1 MKRRNP
7 IRYDQSNDFYE
18 VLGVPAW
25 ATIDDLRRAFRQRAR
40 EVHPDHNPGRV
51 EWATQQFRQLNEAYD
66 VLSHAAKRDE
76 YDRQRRRHHPEDMA
90 TGSRSA
96 PSEDDWW
103 NRPHARNPAGETQSA
118 YEPRSGAYTRGA
130 SEPIRRYAAI
140 AEGLLRGPYRYV
152 LAVLALVLVANAVF
166 IAATQD
172 QIGAASSRQQTSEPV
187 TPGFYPVFDVL
198 VPLARTT
205 PLAPACTERVNIT
218 TPRNGAEI
226 NFESFD
232 IIGSATHP
240 LFESYTLTIE
250 ALDAS
255 ERSTPVPVRWVLRPM
270 VRQPVVNGILV
281 AGASIRNVGEGSYLL
296 RLTVRLV
303 NGEELPPCA
312 IVIRRK
318 R

>member
-7 IRYDQSNDFYE
+7 IRYDQDNDFYE
-18 VLGVPAW
+18 VLGVPPW
-25 ATIDDLRRAFRQRAR
+25 AAIDDLRRAFRQRAR
-40 EVHPDHNPGRV
+40 EVHPDRNPGRV

-76 YDRQRRRHHPEDMA
+76 YDRQRRWHHPEGAA

-96 PSEDDWW
+96 LLEDDWW
-103 NRPHARNPAGETQSA
+103 NRPHARNPAGAERT
-118 YEPRSGAYTRGA
+118 YEPRSGAYARRAG
-130 SEPIRRYAAI
+130 EPFRHWAAI
-140 AEGLLRGPYRYV
+140 VEGLLRGPYRYV
-152 LAVLALVLVANAVF
+152 LAVLALMLVVNAVF

-172 QIGAASSRQQTSEPV
+172 QIGATSSRQPTSEPV

-198 VPLARTT
+198 IPLARTT
-205 PLAPACTERVNIT
+205 PLAPACTEGVNIT
-218 TPRNGAEI
+218 APRNGAEI

-232 IIGSATHP
+232 IIGSAMHP

-250 ALDAS
+250 ALDAP

-270 VRQPVVNGILV
+270 VRQPVVNGTLV
-281 AGASIRNVGEGSYLL
+281 AAASIRNVGEGNYLL